1 MEFASKLMERT
12 GKGYVSYSALK
23 YAADGS
29 RQQDM
34 KLFELYMRGL
44 LKKESDALTFGGL
57 YDTLLLE
64 PETLM
69 DKYYVIYDDKQ
80 IEELSDRYK
89 NPRASKQYKDW
100 FAEES
105 KSAQESGKIV
115 VPEEMMNQAE
125 AMIVRLDDSEVLD
138 MNTGELKMVREYLNG
153 KTQYEINDWIGDVP
167 VRGFLDVLGNGFVA
181 DSKTARDLHGF
192 KWDVDKYCYDIQA
205 YIYCEVMQTDD
216 FYWVV
221 QGKSVPY
228 MCAVYKASELTL
240 KRGEAKF
247 WSAVDN
253 IRTWLDQ
260 PEKDTSTFAIF
271 STI

>member
-29 RQQDM
+29 KQQDM
-34 KLFELYMRGL
+34 KLFELYIKGMLR
-44 LKKESDALTFGGL
+44 KESDAFKFGGL

-64 PETLM
+64 PDTLM
-69 DKYYVIYDDKQ
+69 DKYYVIYDDKK
-80 IEELSDRYK
+80 ITELSDRYK
-89 NPRASKQYKDW
+89 NPRASKDYKDW
-100 FAEES
+100 LASES
-105 KSAQESGKIV
+105 ELGLSQGKTIVNEDMMVQAQD
-115 VPEEMMNQAE
+115 
-125 AMIVRLDDSEVLD
+125 MIVRLDESEVLD
-138 MNTGELKMVREYLNG
+138 MNTGEIRMVREYLNG
-153 KTQYEINDWIGDVP
+153 STQFEINDWIGDIP
-167 VRGFLDVLGNGFVA
+167 VRGFLDVMGDGFVS
-181 DSKTARDLHGF
+181 DSKTSRDLHGF
-192 KWDVDKYCYDIQA
+192 KWDVDKFCYDIQA

-228 MCAVYKASELTL
+228 TCGVYKASEMTL

-247 WSAVDN
+247 WSAINN

-260 PEKDTSTFAIF
+260 PEKDTNTFAIYG
-271 STI
+271 TI

>member
-34 KLFELYMRGL
+34 KLFELYVRGL
-44 LKKESDALTFGGL
+44 LRKESDAFTFGGL

-69 DKYYVIYDDKQ
+69 DKYYVIYDEKK
-80 IEELSDRYK
+80 ITELSDRYK
-89 NPRASKQYKDW
+89 NPRACKDYKDW
-100 FAEES
+100 LASES
-105 KSAQESGKIV
+105 ELGLSQGKTIV
-115 VPEEMMNQAE
+115 NEDMMNQAE
-125 AMIVRLDDSEVLD
+125 KMIVRLDESEVLD
-138 MNTGELKMVREYLNG
+138 MQSGEVRMVREYLKG
-153 KTQYEINDWIGDVP
+153 QTQYEINDWIGDVP
-167 VRGFLDVLGNGFVA
+167 VRGFLDVMGDGFVS
-181 DSKTARDLHGF
+181 DSKTSRDLHGF
-192 KWDVDKYCYDIQA
+192 KWDVDKFCYDIQA

-228 MCAVYKASELTL
+228 TCGVYKASELTL

-247 WSAVDN
+247 WSAINN

-260 PEKDTSTFAIF
+260 PEKDTSTFAIYG
-271 STI
+271 TI

>member
-34 KLFELYMRGL
+34 KLFELYIKGMLR
-44 LKKESDALTFGGL
+44 KESDAFTFGGL

-64 PETLM
+64 PDTLM
-69 DKYYVIYDDKQ
+69 DKYYVIYDDKK
-80 IEELSDRYK
+80 ITELSDRYK
-89 NPRASKQYKDW
+89 NPRASKDYKDW
-100 FAEES
+100 LASES
-105 KSAQESGKIV
+105 ELGLSQGKTIVNEDMMVQAQD
-115 VPEEMMNQAE
+115 
-125 AMIVRLDDSEVLD
+125 MIVRLDESEVLD
-138 MNTGELKMVREYLNG
+138 MKTGEIRMVREYLNG
-153 KTQYEINDWIGDVP
+153 STQFEINDWIGDIP
-167 VRGFLDVLGNGFVA
+167 VRGFLDVMGDGFVS
-181 DSKTARDLHGF
+181 DSKTSRDLHGF
-192 KWDVDKYCYDIQA
+192 KWDVDKFCYDIQA

-228 MCAVYKASELTL
+228 TCGVYKASEMTL

-247 WSAVDN
+247 WSAINN

-260 PEKDTSTFAIF
+260 PEKDTNTFAIYG
-271 STI
+271 TI

>member
-29 RQQDM
+29 KQQDM
-34 KLFELYMRGL
+34 KLFELYMQGK
-44 LKKESDALTFGGL
+44 LKKESDAFTFGSL

-64 PETLM
+64 PETIT
-69 DKYYVIYDDKQ
+69 DKYHVIYDDKQ
-80 IEELSDRYK
+80 IELLADRYK

-100 FAEES
+100 LSKESEE
-105 KSAQESGKIV
+105 AILSGKEV
-115 VPEEMMNQAE
+115 VSEEMMNQAE
-125 AMIVRLDDSEVLD
+125 AMILRLDESEVLD
-138 MNTGELKMVREYLNG
+138 MNTGELRMIREYLNG
-153 KTQYEINDWIGDVP
+153 KTQYEVNEWIGDVP
-167 VRGFLDVLGNGFVA
+167 VRGFIDVLGDGFIS
-181 DSKTARDLHGF
+181 DSKTSRDLHGF
-192 KWDVDKYCYDIQA
+192 KWDVDKFCYDIQA
-205 YIYCEVMQTDD
+205 YIYCETMQTDN

-240 KRGEAKF
+240 KRGEHKF

-260 PEKDTSTFAIF
+260 PDKDTSTFAIF
-271 STI
+271 NTI

>member
-12 GKGYVSYSALK
+12 SKGYVSYSALK

-64 PETLM
+64 PETLT
-69 DKYYVIYDDKQ
+69 DKYHIIYDEKK
-80 IEELSDRYK
+80 IEELSERFK

-100 FAEES
+100 VVSES
-105 KSAQESGKIV
+105 EQALSEGKEV
-115 VPEEMMNQAE
+115 VSEDMMNQAE
-125 AMIVRLDDSEVLD
+125 SMIVRLDESEVLD
-138 MNTGELKMVREYLNG
+138 MTTGEIKLVRQYLKG

-167 VRGFLDVLGNGFVA
+167 IRGFLDVLGDGFIS
-181 DSKTARDLHGF
+181 DSKTTRDLYGF
-192 KWDVDKYCYDIQA
+192 KWDIDKFCYDIQA
-205 YIYCEVMQTDD
+205 YIYCEAMQTDT

-221 QGKSVPY
+221 QTKSVPY
-228 MCAVYKASELTL
+228 TCAVYKASELTI
-240 KRGEAKF
+240 KRGETKF
-247 WSAVDN
+247 WSAIDN
-253 IRTWLDQ
+253 IRTWLDK
-260 PEKDTSTFAIF
+260 PEKDTNTFAIF

>member
-34 KLFELYMRGL
+34 KLFELYIKGMLR
-44 LKKESDALTFGGL
+44 KESDAFTFGGL

-64 PETLM
+64 PDTLM
-69 DKYYVIYDDKQ
+69 DKYYVIYDDKK
-80 IEELSDRYK
+80 ITELSDRYK
-89 NPRASKQYKDW
+89 NPRASKDYKDW
-100 FAEES
+100 LASES
-105 KSAQESGKIV
+105 ELGLSQGKTIVNEDMMVQAQD
-115 VPEEMMNQAE
+115 
-125 AMIVRLDDSEVLD
+125 MIVRLDESEVLD
-138 MNTGELKMVREYLNG
+138 MNTGEIRMVREYLNG
-153 KTQYEINDWIGDVP
+153 STQFEINDWIGDIP
-167 VRGFLDVLGNGFVA
+167 VRGFLDVMGDGFVS
-181 DSKTARDLHGF
+181 DSKTSRDLHGF
-192 KWDVDKYCYDIQA
+192 KWDVDKFCYDIQA

-228 MCAVYKASELTL
+228 TCGVYKASEMTL

-247 WSAVDN
+247 WSAINN

-260 PEKDTSTFAIF
+260 PEKDTNTFAIYG
-271 STI
+271 TI

>member
-34 KLFELYMRGL
+34 KLFELYVKGMLR
-44 LKKESDALTFGGL
+44 KESDAFTFGGL

-64 PETLM
+64 PDTLM
-69 DKYYVIYDDKQ
+69 DKYYVIYDDKK
-80 IEELSDRYK
+80 ITELSDRYK
-89 NPRASKQYKDW
+89 NPRASKDYKEW
-100 FAEES
+100 LASES
-105 KSAQESGKIV
+105 ELGLSQGKTIVNEDMMVQAQD
-115 VPEEMMNQAE
+115 
-125 AMIVRLDDSEVLD
+125 MIVRLDESEVLD
-138 MNTGELKMVREYLNG
+138 MNTGEIRMVREYLNG
-153 KTQYEINDWIGDVP
+153 STQFEINDWIGDIP
-167 VRGFLDVLGNGFVA
+167 VRGFLDVMGDGFVS
-181 DSKTARDLHGF
+181 DSKTSRDLHGF
-192 KWDVDKYCYDIQA
+192 KWDVDKFCYDIQA

-228 MCAVYKASELTL
+228 TCGVYKASEMTL

-247 WSAVDN
+247 WSAINN

-260 PEKDTSTFAIF
+260 PEKDTNTFAIYG
-271 STI
+271 TI

>member
-34 KLFELYMRGL
+34 KLFELYIKGMLR
-44 LKKESDALTFGGL
+44 KESDAFTFGGL

-64 PETLM
+64 PDTLM
-69 DKYYVIYDDKQ
+69 DKYYVIYDDKK
-80 IEELSDRYK
+80 ITELSDRYK
-89 NPRASKQYKDW
+89 NPRASKDYKEW
-100 FAEES
+100 LASES
-105 KSAQESGKIV
+105 ELGLSQGKTIVNEDMMVQAQ
-115 VPEEMMNQAE
+115 
-125 AMIVRLDDSEVLD
+125 D
-138 MNTGELKMVREYLNG
+138 MNGS
-153 KTQYEINDWIGDVP
+153 TQFEINDWIGDIP
-167 VRGFLDVLGNGFVA
+167 VRGFLDVMGDGFVS
-181 DSKTARDLHGF
+181 DSKTSRDLHGF
-192 KWDVDKYCYDIQA
+192 KWDVDKFCYDIQA

-228 MCAVYKASELTL
+228 TCGVYKASEMTL

-247 WSAVDN
+247 WSARYHRK
-253 IRTWLDQ
+253 IKR
-260 PEKDTSTFAIF
+260 
-271 STI
+271 

>member
-34 KLFELYMRGL
+34 KLFELYVRGL
-44 LKKESDALTFGGL
+44 LKKESDAFTFGGL

-69 DKYYVIYDDKQ
+69 DKYYVIYDDKK
-80 IEELSDRYK
+80 IAELSDRYK
-89 NPRASKQYKDW
+89 NPRASKDYKDW
-100 FAEES
+100 LASES
-105 KSAQESGKIV
+105 ELGLSQGKTIV
-115 VPEEMMNQAE
+115 NEDMMSQAE
-125 AMIVRLDDSEVLD
+125 SMIIRRDESEVVD
-138 MNTGELKMVREYLNG
+138 MQTGEIRMVREYLNG

-167 VRGFLDVLGNGFVA
+167 VRGFLDVLGDGFVA
-181 DSKTARDLHGF
+181 DSKTSRDLHGF
-192 KWDVDKYCYDIQA
+192 KWDVDKFCYDIQA

-228 MCAVYKASELTL
+228 TCAVYKASELTL
-240 KRGEAKF
+240 KKGEAKF
-247 WSAVDN
+247 WSAINN

-260 PEKDTSTFAIF
+260 PDKDTNTFAIYG
-271 STI
+271 TI

>member
-34 KLFELYMRGL
+34 KLFELYIKGMLR
-44 LKKESDALTFGGL
+44 KESDAFTFGGL

-64 PETLM
+64 PDTLM
-69 DKYYVIYDDKQ
+69 DKYYVIYDDKK
-80 IEELSDRYK
+80 ITELSDRYK
-89 NPRASKQYKDW
+89 NPRASKDYKEW
-100 FAEES
+100 LASES
-105 KSAQESGKIV
+105 ELGLSQGKTIVNEDMMVQAQD
-115 VPEEMMNQAE
+115 
-125 AMIVRLDDSEVLD
+125 MIVRLDESEVLD
-138 MNTGELKMVREYLNG
+138 MKTGEIRMVREYLNG
-153 KTQYEINDWIGDVP
+153 STQFEINDWIGDIP
-167 VRGFLDVLGNGFVA
+167 VRGFLDVMGDGFVS
-181 DSKTARDLHGF
+181 DSKTSRDLHGF
-192 KWDVDKYCYDIQA
+192 KWDVDKFCYDIQA

-228 MCAVYKASELTL
+228 TCGVYKASEMTL

-247 WSAVDN
+247 WSAINN

-260 PEKDTSTFAIF
+260 PEKDTNTFAIYG
-271 STI
+271 TI